1 MFAPASDTI
10 AKNFSD
16 PILLIISSISFAKKR
31 PVWLSFDKFFK
42 HHKYSLWEGVWIRK
56 FQIDSFAVLVHPS
69 HAFNLNFLKN

>member
-31 PVWLSFDKFFK
+31 PVWRSSDKFFK

-56 FQIDSFAVLVHPS
+56 FQIDSFAILVHSS
-69 HAFNLNFLKN
+69 HALNFKKL